1 MRKRDTGICS
11 IQNIKFITFLSQNG
25 KKYVLTVGH
34 NGIQKQTEQL
44 RNGSQRILN
53 LRPDKMLRRCS
64 LKIKEKNKM
73 RKGKGSIRKE

>member
-11 IQNIKFITFLSQNG
+11 IQNIKFIIFLSQNG

-53 LRPDKMLRRCS
+53 LRPDQDA
-64 LKIKEKNKM
+64 KEMFFENERKKQNEK
-73 RKGKGSIRKE
+73 RKGKH